1 MEYDLLSR
9 APKAMALAGLILAAV
24 WAAPGAAAASGDPFE
39 ALKGDWKGG
48 GTVWPSDGQPKKVD
62 CSVKYAVAGGKITQ
76 TLRCTGDDYEV
87 DTTLKLTDKGD
98 KIKGSWNESVYDASG
113 TVTGTAKDDTI
124 HALIAGDKFSG
135 RMSIKV
141 ADARHTI
148 NIVQFNAK
156 SGVYRLATSLTLER

>member
-1 MEYDLLSR
+1 MRYDLLSPAR
-9 APKAMALAGLILAAV
+9 KAMALAGLILAAV
-24 WAAPGAAAASGDPFE
+24 LASPGVAASAGDPFD

-62 CSVKYAVAGGKITQ
+62 CSAKYAVAGGKITQ
-76 TLRCTGDDYEV
+76 TLHCTGDDYEV
-87 DTTLKLTDKGD
+87 NTTLKLTDKGD

-113 TVTGTAKDDTI
+113 TVTGSAKDDTI

-141 ADARHTI
+141 TDARHTI
-148 NIVQFNAK
+148 NIVQFNEK
-156 SGVYRLATSLTLER
+156 SGIYRLATSLTLDR

>member
-1 MEYDLLSR
+1 MGYDLLSSAR
-9 APKAMALAGLILAAV
+9 KAMAVAGLARAV
-24 WAAPGAAAASGDPFE
+24 WASPGATASPSDPFDQ
-39 ALKGDWKGG
+39 LKGDWKGG
-48 GTVWPSDGQPKKVD
+48 GTVWPADGQPKKVD
-62 CSVKYAVAGGKITQ
+62 CSVKYAVAGDKITQ

-113 TVTGTAKDDTI
+113 TVTGTTKDDTI

-135 RMSIKV
+135 RMSVKV
-141 ADARHTI
+141 SDARHTI

-156 SGVYRLATSLTLER
+156 SGIYRLATILTLER